1 MKIKS
6 KLTLGVGLLFFLIVL
21 LSFMGAWYINAL
33 KKDTENILAAN
44 YNTLEYS
51 RSMLLALDEIDQD
64 TTAIK
69 RFEES
74 LFRQKINISEIGEK
88 ETTQKVADHFQRLKT
103 NVNDR
108 MTQKTIRAD
117 ISEIMRLNMQAI
129 QRKSQIAEKT
139 AEAATFWIAI
149 AGTLCFLIAFILL
162 VNLPGN
168 IANPIEELTESIR
181 QIADQNYTQRVHFQ
195 DHNEYGELASAF
207 NKMAKKLEEYNNSNL
222 SQLLFEKK
230 RIETL
235 INNMT
240 DPVIG
245 LDENKNILFANHEA
259 LKIIGTTQANLIGK
273 NALELSVT
281 NDLMRSLL
289 SDLMQ
294 HDKSKDNQKPF
305 EKIYANGKESYF
317 EKELLDIAITPT
329 GESNTL
335 LIGHVVILKNITS
348 FKELDTAKTNFIST
362 VSHELKTP
370 IASIGMSLQLM
381 ANQKTG
387 TLNKEQEQL
396 LESIQDDTSRLLKI
410 TGELLNITQLESG
423 KIQLSIKPENPLD
436 VLKYAVNANKTQA
449 DQKHIKIGI
458 THPSTLPDVITDAE
472 KTAWVITNLLS
483 NAIRYSHE
491 HSSVYLSIEY
501 KEGKIYYIVKDNG
514 QGIAPQYKE
523 KIFDRYFRIPGSQT
537 EGTGLGLA
545 ISKEFIEAQG
555 GEISIE
561 SEFGVGSTFLIA
573 LNAVQS

>member
-6 KLTLGVGLLFFLIVL
+6 KLTLGVGLLFFLIIL
-21 LSFMGAWYINAL
+21 LSFMGGWYINAL
-33 KKDTENILAAN
+33 KKDTKNILAAN

-51 RSMLLALDEIDQD
+51 RAMLLALDEMEQD
-64 TTAIK
+64 TIAVK
-69 RFEES
+69 QFEES
-74 LFRQKINISEIGEK
+74 LSKQKTNISEIGEK
-88 ETTQKVADHFQRLKT
+88 EITQKVTDHFQRLKS
-103 NVNDR
+103 NASDR
-108 MTQKTIRAD
+108 TIQKTIRSD

-129 QRKSQIAEKT
+129 QRKSLVAEKT
-139 AEAATFWIAI
+139 AETATFWIAI

-195 DHNEYGELASAF
+195 NHKEYGALASAF
-207 NKMAKKLEEYNNSNL
+207 NKMAEKLEEYNNSNL

-235 INNMT
+235 INNMG

-245 LDENKNILFANHEA
+245 LDENKTILFANHEA
-259 LKIIGTTQANLIGK
+259 LKILGTTHQYLIGK

-289 SDLMQ
+289 NDLMHQ
-294 HDKSKDNQKPF
+294 DVSKDNQKPF

-317 EKELLDIAITPT
+317 EKELLDIVITPT
-329 GESNTL
+329 GESNKL
-335 LIGHVVILKNITS
+335 LIGHVIILKNITS
-348 FKELDTAKTNFIST
+348 FKELDAAKTNFIST

-423 KIQLSIKPENPLD
+423 KIQLSIKPENPLE
-436 VLKYAVNANKTQA
+436 VLKYAVHATKTQA
-449 DQKHIKIGI
+449 EQKHIKIELY
-458 THPSTLPDVITDAE
+458 HPIVLPEVITDAE

-491 HSSVYLSIEY
+491 YSSVYLSVEY
-501 KEGKIYYIVKDNG
+501 KEGKIYYSVKDTG

-537 EGTGLGLA
+537 GGTGLGLA

-555 GEISIE
+555 GEISFD
-561 SEFGVGSTFLIA
+561 SEFGIGSTFIIA